1 MTSSDDTRR
10 FLAKATESLATA
22 QSEVA
27 NQRYNSCA
35 NRCYYACF
43 QAAVAALLRAGV
55 RSPRPDGRWSHA
67 FVQAQFA
74 GLIARRKQYPA
85 PLRDALVRLLALR
98 ESADYTTDQISQT
111 QALRAVRRAQEFV
124 TAVQRGGERQ

>member
-1 MTSSDDTRR
+1 MDMTSSDDSPR

-74 GLIARRKQYPA
+74 GLIVRRKQYPA

-124 TAVQRGGERQ
+124 TAVQRRG